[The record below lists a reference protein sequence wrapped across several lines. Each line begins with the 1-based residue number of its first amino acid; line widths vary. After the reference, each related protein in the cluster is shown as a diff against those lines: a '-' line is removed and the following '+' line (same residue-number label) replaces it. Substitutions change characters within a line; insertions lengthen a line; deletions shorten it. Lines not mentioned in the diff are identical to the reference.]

1 LTWTVRGPYHFGMGV
16 LIEKFPTSEFLELIS
31 AGMTE
36 PRALAHLGFTR
47 PTYTQLLIK
56 DADFKE
62 QVEQAKRARADIFY
76 EKIVDSVDEVL
87 DKQEVPGAKLRFEKL
102 KYAAAM
108 DNPERYGEKSKHQID
123 INMNIFQEMK
133 DLSASDAKAIL
144 SGVNPFAAIE
154 AEFTEVE
161 DEDLEDAL

>member
-1 LTWTVRGPYHFGMGV
+1 MGV
-16 LIEKFPTSEFLELIS
+16 LIQNFPVQEFLELIS

-47 PTYTQLLIK
+47 PTYTQLLLK

-76 EKIVDSVDEVL
+76 EKIVDSVDEQY
-87 DKQEVPGAKLRFEKL
+87 DKAEVPGAKLRFEKL

-108 DNPERYGEKSKHQID
+108 DNPDRYSEKTKHQHD
-123 INMNIFQEMK
+123 INVNIFQEMK
-133 DLSASDAKAIL
+133 ELSASDAKAIL
-144 SGVNPFAAIE
+144 HSVNPFAAIE
-154 AEFTEVE
+154 AEFTPVEE
-161 DEDLEDAL
+161 DEDLKDAL